1 LKEEAKLDSLNKVLL
16 FLLSISLSV
25 LILQFCSTFQLT
37 INNSMVFLLL
47 QIAED
52 LKLVFKIQRELSYK
66 VTRVVNGLQEERS
79 NFFFIIA
86 MNLDRNIP
94 PP

>member
-1 LKEEAKLDSLNKVLL
+1 
-16 FLLSISLSV
+16 
-25 LILQFCSTFQLT
+25 
-37 INNSMVFLLL
+37 MVFLLL